1 MKLISLFLLS
11 VFVFLACG
19 NPKPGDANE
28 QVAAEDEVC
37 ETDLVTA
44 TYADS
49 VNNGLYAADSLR
61 KSVERET
68 RFSLNDHSVTVKYSS
83 PGVRGREIWGKLVP
97 YDKVW
102 AAGAH
107 VATSIELSKSITI
120 AGNELEEGKR
130 IADALSDY
138 KAAILQNHGL
148 ITVGTTIDEAVWW
161 FVTMERSCQAQ
172 LLAMQT
178 GKEMIKI
185 DHATAMK
192 TRQELGFPLAGYFQF
207 QPMWQDICREV
218 EFLR

>member
-120 AGNELEEGKR
+120 AGNELEEGKYAIFMIPGR
-130 IADALSDY
+130 DSWTVIVNRNFNQHMSDDYDEKEDVFRVEIAPDERLRAVQRLTYDVIKDSDTD
-138 KAAILQNHGL
+138 GL
-148 ITVGTTIDEAVWW
+148 IRFSWEKLYLDIPFSTT
-161 FVTMERSCQAQ
+161 
-172 LLAMQT
+172 
-178 GKEMIKI
+178 G
-185 DHATAMK
+185 
-192 TRQELGFPLAGYFQF
+192 
-207 QPMWQDICREV
+207 
-218 EFLR
+218 